1 MSVGHAVPRSRIDLE
16 ELVGS
21 GDRIGLFA
29 LPFLILGVGLNA
41 MSPEWFTVGGPPAA
55 LSAISISVLAIGIV
69 LWMWSVVLILTHV
82 PRGQLI
88 TTGPYRL
95 MKHPIYTSVALLVLP
110 WLGFLL
116 DTWLGALIG
125 IVVYA
130 GTRKFAPR
138 EEASMAARFGSAW
151 DRYRSRVWLWWL

>member
-1 MSVGHAVPRSRIDLE
+1 MSVGHAVPRRRIDLG

-21 GDRIGLFA
+21 GDRIGLLT

-41 MSPEWFTVGGPPAA
+41 MSPEWFTVGGPPATLRTTSVA
-55 LSAISISVLAIGIV
+55 VLAIGIV
-69 LWMWSVVLILTHV
+69 LWMWSVVLILTRV

-130 GTRKFAPR
+130 GTRMFAPR
-138 EEASMAARFGSAW
+138 EEASMAARFGTEW